1 MRVSLWLG
9 LGASWLVA
17 TSRSD
22 VNTAGTTSVAASS
35 GCVDSRGWANASCFG
50 YDAVDATAY
59 LQAALDSTATTILI
73 DPPPDGGA
81 STHTHTRTH
90 THTHTHTS
98 GQVMCG
104 WMCAPRDVRN
114 PICTTCLCV
123 LCVQSFTHCSRTIIS
138 MNDT

>member
-90 THTHTHTS
+90 THTHTHT
-98 GQVMCG
+98 QVVRSCVVG
-104 WMCAPRDVRN
+104 CAPLGMCATLFVQ
-114 PICTTCLCV
+114 LVCV
-123 LCVQSFTHCSRTIIS
+123 FFVCRVSHTARAQSSP
-138 MNDT
+138 